1 MSKINPN
8 DAKEKP
14 KLQKQIT
21 AGVTTAS
28 ATAASDK
35 EATKISGGDRSFDE
49 IIEKSSGDLI
59 KIKQII
65 NQGGFSGPEKDKYT
79 LSLHHAEWVHSRH
92 LYMKC
97 DYDIKG
103 ASEKYLALV
112 NKKPKGDIEVVKAE
126 KDMESTRDKCKNIDN
141 ELTSKAQQY
150 IETDRRV
157 RNNITAASRTFPTIA
172 PPVLST
178 PSTKQSF
185 QVLRGGSGG
194 NFDVEGFAVREGF
207 DFFDG
212 VVNTV
217 ADNSGNPIIA
227 GTGKP
232 KLNKRLPLLSEKDIM
247 TTSDFDIYVGPTVT
261 KVLPWA
267 KYYNSCSS
275 DDATVVANCNKANRE
290 KNEYIKT
297 INALFERADLLLNTY
312 YEVATKSDARAL
324 TLVQPADVDS
334 ILNNQKKNIALHKQN
349 AIYDYD
355 EYNSLSFYEDMVFYL
370 YYALFIMFAVV
381 SIRQAF
387 SSNGGKSYDIKM
399 IIILILLGIYPKY
412 ILTVVLW
419 VLNGG
424 TYIAELLGLKNV
436 RFWY

>member
-14 KLQKQIT
+14 KLQQQIT
-21 AGVTTAS
+21 KGVATAS

-126 KDMESTRDKCKNIDN
+126 KDMKSTRDKCKNIDN

-157 RNNITAASRTFPTIA
+157 RNNITAASQTFPTIA

-185 QVLRGGSGG
+185 QVLRGGTGG

-207 DFFDG
+207 DFVDG
-212 VVNTV
+212 VVTS
-217 ADNSGNPIIA
+217 AGNSGNSIIA
-227 GTGKP
+227 GKP

-247 TTSDFDIYVGPTVT
+247 TTSDFDSTGPTTT

-267 KYYNSCSS
+267 KYYNSCSN
-275 DDATVVANCNKANRE
+275 DNANCNKANRE

-312 YEVATKSDARAL
+312 YEVTKKTSARTL
-324 TLVQPADVDS
+324 SLVQPSEADS

-381 SIRQAF
+381 SIR
-387 SSNGGKSYDIKM
+387 
-399 IIILILLGIYPKY
+399 
-412 ILTVVLW
+412 
-419 VLNGG
+419 
-424 TYIAELLGLKNV
+424 
-436 RFWY
+436 

>member
-14 KLQKQIT
+14 ELQEQIT
-21 AGVTTAS
+21 KGVATAS
-28 ATAASDK
+28 KVATSDK

-65 NQGGFSGPEKDKYT
+65 NQGGFSGAEKDKYT
-79 LSLHHAEWVHSRH
+79 LSLHYAEWVHSRH

-112 NKKPKGDIEVVKAE
+112 NKKPKGDVEVAKAE
-126 KDMESTRDKCKNIDN
+126 KDMKSTRDTCKNIDN

-157 RNNITAASRTFPTIA
+157 RNNITTASRTFPTIA
-172 PPVLST
+172 PSVLST

-185 QVLRGGSGG
+185 QVLRGGIG

-207 DFFDG
+207 DFVDQ
-212 VVNTV
+212 VVSSTS
-217 ADNSGNPIIA
+217 NSGNIVTA
-227 GTGKP
+227 GNP
-232 KLNKRLPLLSEKDIM
+232 KLNKRLPLLSEEN
-247 TTSDFDIYVGPTVT
+247 TATAADFDPTTGHTAT

-267 KYYNSCSS
+267 KYYTSCIVGDSQ
-275 DDATVVANCNKANRE
+275 VHCEKANRQ

-312 YEVATKSDARAL
+312 YEVSTKSDAKEL
-324 TLVQPADVDS
+324 TLVQASDVDS

-355 EYNSLSFYEDMVFYL
+355 EYNSLSFYEDMGLYL

-387 SSNGGKSYDIKM
+387 STIGGKSYDIKM

-412 ILTVVLW
+412 ILTAVLW
-419 VLNGG
+419 VLNGA

>member
-14 KLQKQIT
+14 ELQEQIT
-21 AGVTTAS
+21 KGVATAS

-103 ASEKYLALV
+103 AIEKYLALV

-126 KDMESTRDKCKNIDN
+126 KDMKSTRDKCKNIDN

-157 RNNITAASRTFPTIA
+157 RNNITAASQTFPTIA

-185 QVLRGGSGG
+185 QVLRGGTGG

-207 DFFDG
+207 DFVDG
-212 VVNTV
+212 VVTS
-217 ADNSGNPIIA
+217 AGNSGNSITA
-227 GTGKP
+227 DKP
-232 KLNKRLPLLSEKDIM
+232 TLNKRLPLLSENTLIQPDWSE
-247 TTSDFDIYVGPTVT
+247 TGPTDT
-261 KVLPWA
+261 KVLPWT

-275 DDATVVANCNKANRE
+275 TDANCNKANRE

-297 INALFERADLLLNTY
+297 INSLFERADLLLNTY
-312 YEVATKSDARAL
+312 YEVTKKTSARTL
-324 TLVQPADVDS
+324 SLVQPSEADS

-387 SSNGGKSYDIKM
+387 SSIGGKSYDIKM

>member
-14 KLQKQIT
+14 ELQEQIT
-21 AGVTTAS
+21 KGVAAAS
-28 ATAASDK
+28 AAAASDK

-49 IIEKSSGDLI
+49 LIEKSSGDLI

-79 LSLHHAEWVHSRH
+79 LSLHYAEWVHSRN

-112 NKKPKGDIEVVKAE
+112 NKKPKGDVEVVKAE
-126 KDMESTRDKCKNIDN
+126 KDMKSARDKCKNIDD

-157 RNNITAASRTFPTIA
+157 RNNITAASQTFPTIA
-172 PPVLST
+172 PSVLST
-178 PSTKQSF
+178 KEPF
-185 QVLRGGSGG
+185 QVLRGGTG

-207 DFFDG
+207 DFVDQ
-212 VVNTV
+212 VVSSSS
-217 ADNSGNPIIA
+217 NSGNTVT
-227 GTGKP
+227 TGKP
-232 KLNKRLPLLSEKDIM
+232 KLNKRLPLLSED
-247 TTSDFDIYVGPTVT
+247 TSATAADFDSTGHTAT

-267 KYYNSCSS
+267 KYYTSCSVGDS
-275 DDATVVANCNKANRE
+275 QVYCEKANRQ

-312 YEVATKSDARAL
+312 YEVTKNTAARTL
-324 TLVQPADVDS
+324 SLVQPDEADS
-334 ILNNQKKNIALHKQN
+334 ILNNQKKTIALHKQN

-370 YYALFIMFAVV
+370 YYVLFIMFAVV

-387 SSNGGKSYDIKM
+387 SPIGGKSYDIKM

-419 VLNGG
+419 VLNGA
-424 TYIAELLGLKNV
+424 TYIVELLGLKNV

>member
-14 KLQKQIT
+14 ELQEQIT
-21 AGVTTAS
+21 KGVATAS
-28 ATAASDK
+28 KAAASDK

-65 NQGGFSGPEKDKYT
+65 NQGGFSGAEKDKYT
-79 LSLHHAEWVHSRH
+79 LSLHYAEWVHSRH

-112 NKKPKGDIEVVKAE
+112 NRKPKGDVEVVKAE
-126 KDMESTRDKCKNIDN
+126 KDMKSTRDTCKNIDN

-157 RNNITAASRTFPTIA
+157 RNNITTASRTFPTIA
-172 PPVLST
+172 PSVLST
-178 PSTKQSF
+178 PSTKQPF
-185 QVLRGGSGG
+185 QVLRGGTG

-207 DFFDG
+207 DFVDQ
-212 VVNTV
+212 VVSSTS
-217 ADNSGNPIIA
+217 NSGNTITA
-227 GTGKP
+227 GKP
-232 KLNKRLPLLSEKDIM
+232 KLNKRLPLLSEE
-247 TTSDFDIYVGPTVT
+247 TTATTADFDSTTGHTAT

-267 KYYNSCSS
+267 KYYTSCIVGE
-275 DDATVVANCNKANRE
+275 DIQKVNCEKANRQ

-312 YEVATKSDARAL
+312 YEVSTKSDAKEL
-324 TLVQPADVDS
+324 TLVQASDVDS

-355 EYNSLSFYEDMVFYL
+355 EYNSLSFYEDMGFYL

-387 SSNGGKSYDIKM
+387 STIGGKSYDIKM

-412 ILTVVLW
+412 ILTAVLW
-419 VLNGG
+419 VLNGA

>member
-14 KLQKQIT
+14 ELQEQIT
-21 AGVTTAS
+21 KGVAAAS

-97 DYDIKG
+97 DYDITG

-126 KDMESTRDKCKNIDN
+126 KDMKSTRDKCKNIDN

-157 RNNITAASRTFPTIA
+157 RNNITTASQTFPTIA

-207 DFFDG
+207 DFVDG
-212 VVNTV
+212 VVPSTQNE
-217 ADNSGNPIIA
+217 GNIIIA
-227 GTGKP
+227 GKP
-232 KLNKRLPLLSEKDIM
+232 KLNKRLPLLSETGM
-247 TTSDFDIYVGPTVT
+247 TSADFDDSTGHTAT

-267 KYYNSCSS
+267 KYYNSCSG
-275 DDATVVANCNKANRE
+275 DDAKVLANCNKANRE

-312 YEVATKSDARAL
+312 YEVATKSDAKEL
-324 TLVQPADVDS
+324 TLVQSSDVDS

-419 VLNGG
+419 VLNGA